1 MKNKRGAR
9 CGAFEATKKY
19 LFNISYLT
27 KQMAEGVQA
36 LVDYGHVVARL
47 AETLS
52 REEAGMFAQIG
63 WRIIDCAEALQH
75 RRHELFRGMRPGGDA
90 RERAN

>member
-1 MKNKRGAR
+1 MRRSKPNQT
-9 CGAFEATKKY
+9 AFDIVNE
-19 LFNISYLT
+19 
-27 KQMAEGVQA
+27 MEEDVQA

-75 RRHELFRGMRPGGDA
+75 RRRELFRGMQPGG
-90 RERAN
+90 